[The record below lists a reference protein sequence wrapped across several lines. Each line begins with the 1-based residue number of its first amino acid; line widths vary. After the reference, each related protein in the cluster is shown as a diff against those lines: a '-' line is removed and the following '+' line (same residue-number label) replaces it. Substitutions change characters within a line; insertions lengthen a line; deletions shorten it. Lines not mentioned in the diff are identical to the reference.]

1 MMENKLQHLQ
11 ERRRRILSGGGEK
24 RVKEQHNKGKGTA
37 RERIGMLLDGDSFVE
52 LGVFVQSGLED
63 AAGTKVKYPGEGVVT
78 GYGTIDGRRVYLYA
92 QDFTVAGGSL
102 GEAHAKKICRIIDLA
117 GENGAPVI
125 GICDSAGARIREG
138 VSVLDGYGSIFYRN
152 ARCSGVVPQI
162 SVVMGPC
169 AGGAVFSPALSDFVF
184 MIDQT
189 SHMFINGPGAI
200 KGATGE
206 NVTTENLG
214 GAAVHSSS
222 SGTAHFFAGSESEG
236 LNGVRTLLGYLPS
249 NNLDDPPAAAA
260 CEPDL
265 DQDELGGVIPGSGG
279 EPYDVRDIIRRVADG
294 SAFFEV
300 HERYAGNAVVG
311 FARLA
316 GKAVG
321 IVANQPRVKGGC
333 LDLNASDKISRF
345 VRFCDSFNLPLVTF
359 VDVPG
364 FLPGVEQEWGGAVRH
379 GAKIM
384 YAYSEAVVPK
394 ISVVLHKAFGSAC
407 IAMGSRSLGADLCLA
422 WPAAEIAVAGP
433 EEAVEIINSGELESA
448 GEPEAL
454 RRELARRYRDSFA
467 NPYIAAARGWIDEVI
482 DPRQTREYLC
492 RALGIVGQ
500 KRVQRPP
507 RKHGNIPL

>member
-1 MMENKLQHLQ
+1 MQ
-11 ERRRRILSGGGEK
+11 ERRRRVLAGGGEK
-24 RVKEQHNKGKGTA
+24 RVEEQHSKGKGTA
-37 RERIGMLLDGDSFVE
+37 RERIDMLLDEGSFME
-52 LGVFVQSGLED
+52 LGAFVQGGLKD
-63 AAGTKVKYPGEGVVT
+63 AGDPEAGHPGEGVVT

-102 GEAHAKKICRIIDLA
+102 GEAHARKICRVIDLA

-125 GICDSAGARIREG
+125 GLCDSGGARMEEG
-138 VSVLDGYGSIFYRN
+138 VGVLHGYGSIFYRN
-152 ARCSGVVPQI
+152 TRYSGVVPQI
-162 SVVMGPC
+162 SVIMGPC
-169 AGGAVFSPALSDFVF
+169 AGGAVYSPALSDFVF
-184 MIDQT
+184 VIDGM
-189 SHMFINGPGAI
+189 SSMFVAGPGVL
-200 KGATGE
+200 KETWGE
-206 NVTTENLG
+206 DVSAEDLG
-214 GAAVHSSS
+214 GAAVHSST
-222 SGTAHFFAGSESEG
+222 SGAAHFFAGSEAEA
-236 LNGVRTLLGYLPS
+236 LQGVRNLLGYLPP

-260 CEPDL
+260 RLPEL
-265 DQDELGGVIPGSGG
+265 DPEELGGIISGFG
-279 EPYDVRDIIRRVADG
+279 DESYDVRDIIRRVVDG
-294 SAFFEV
+294 SGFFEV

-316 GKAVG
+316 GAAVG
-321 IVANQPRVKGGC
+321 LVANQPLVKGGC
-333 LDLNASDKISRF
+333 LDINASDKISRF

-384 YAYSEAVVPK
+384 YAYSEAAVPK
-394 ISVVLHKAFGSAC
+394 ITVVLHRAYGSAC

-422 WPAAEIAVAGP
+422 WPGAEIALLGP
-433 EEAVEIINSGELESA
+433 EEAVEIINSGELEGA

-454 RRELARRYRDSFA
+454 RRELARRYRNSFA

-482 DPRQTREYLC
+482 EPRQTREYLC
-492 RALGIVGQ
+492 RALGAVGL